1 MIARRGFTLLE
12 VIAAG
17 VLGSLLVLVVF
28 GLMGALARGDRASQE
43 RRTHV
48 DTMLRVQTVMER
60 VFQGLVMGDQTDA
73 LRAVQA
79 GVMPATDNTPQQA
92 DVAPDAIRTEAAEE
106 PPPRPRFML
115 EVDPRVRS
123 GGAWRVGSSSS
134 SSSGGA
140 VQRLEVVLNKPPI
153 PRDWAATV
161 AGEVMPEATTAETA
175 GLTRGVFE
183 LRPDDASLPTAEDGG
198 WTLWWRTLPLKPTTA
213 DGDELGAEPSVAG
226 GAVPLASGLAGV
238 QWLAFKGG
246 TRVSAL
252 SAVQMLDLPGY
263 VEMQIRTLGPDGQG
277 GVSSTWMFEIGWSVV
292 PEREPAAAGPSGQGA
307 TLEEAP

>member
-12 VIAAG
+12 VVAAG

-28 GLMGALARGDRASQE
+28 GLMGALTRGDIASQE

-60 VFQGLVMGDQTDA
+60 VFQGLVMGDQSDA

-79 GVMPATDNTPQQA
+79 GVMSATENTPQPT
-92 DVAPDAIRTEAAEE
+92 DVAPESISTQTEQE
-106 PPPRPRFML
+106 PPPRPRFIL

-123 GGAWRVGSSSS
+123 GGAWRVGNSGSG
-134 SSSGGA
+134 SSGGP
-140 VQRLEVVLNKPPI
+140 VQRLEVVLTRPPI
-153 PRDWAATV
+153 PRDWAATR
-161 AGEVMPEATTAETA
+161 AGEVLPEATTAESA

-183 LRPDDASLPTAEDGG
+183 LRPDDSSLPTAADGG
-198 WTLWWRTLPLKPTTA
+198 WTLWWRPLPLKPVEA
-213 DGDELGAEPSVAG
+213 DASVLSAEPTVAG

-277 GVSSTWMFEIGWSVV
+277 GVSATWMFEIGWSVV
-292 PEREPAAAGPSGQGA
+292 PEREPAAGAEPTTPQTQGGGS
-307 TLEEAP
+307 